1 VGETN
6 EPHGPSDDHVPVLA
20 RDALRGAGDTRANAQ
35 PAQVSVTASAPIVK
49 AVAGEAAAT
58 SCARKVKVVYAG
70 YGEGTARPCEA
81 QAVAN

>member
-1 VGETN
+1 MNRTALLTITFL
-6 EPHGPSDDHVPVLA
+6 SSLA
-20 RDALRGAGDTRANAQ
+20 TPFVVQAMTRANAQ
-35 PAQVSVTASAPIVK
+35 PAQVSVTAPAPIVK
-49 AVAGEAAAT
+49 AVAVEAAAT